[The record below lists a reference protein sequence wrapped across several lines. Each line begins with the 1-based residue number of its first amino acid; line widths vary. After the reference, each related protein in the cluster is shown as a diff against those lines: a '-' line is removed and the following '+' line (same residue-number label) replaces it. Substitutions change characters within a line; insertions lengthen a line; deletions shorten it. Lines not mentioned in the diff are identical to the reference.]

1 LIDSRAAAGDHAE
14 VPVNSYRSLM
24 PSATARLHTAGR
36 NLPRRTASRR
46 KGQDKNRVRSFA
58 TQTPAL
64 VISAL
69 ALALSLGG
77 GAYAASAVSEHA
89 PAAHLVSWHNIS
101 LHNGWKS
108 SNSIYATGDPRV
120 STQNGIVYLS
130 GSLHQSTP
138 GSAIFTVLPRQYRPA
153 HNMWITVYTNGGTSG
168 TLYTG
173 HNGTTEA
180 FSSSSCGSESA
191 AQCYTSLATVS
202 YPVNS

>member
-1 LIDSRAAAGDHAE
+1 MS
-14 VPVNSYRSLM
+14 
-24 PSATARLHTAGR
+24 
-36 NLPRRTASRR
+36 
-46 KGQDKNRVRSFA
+46 RVRSFA

-77 GAYAASAVSEHA
+77 GAYAASNAVSQ
-89 PAAHLVSWHNIS
+89 PAAASSLVTWHNIS

-108 SNSIYATGDPRV
+108 SNSIYGTGDPRV
-120 STQNGIVYLS
+120 SLQNGIVYLS
-130 GSLHQSTP
+130 GSLHQPTP
-138 GSAIFTVLPRQYRPA
+138 GSSIFTVLPKQYRPA
-153 HNMWITVYTNGGTSG
+153 HNLYITVYTNGSTSG
-168 TLYTG
+168 TLYIG

-180 FSSSSCGSESA
+180 YSLGTCGSGNT